1 MKIDIRIFD
10 MGSVSSMTS
19 GKATTLL
26 DRTFDE
32 GVALTVE
39 ARNYIA
45 YHEQADRREFD
56 LPHCLQVGY
65 QHTRVSARLIQS
77 MTWLLAMKALLAG
90 EISPEQFASP
100 QYALA
105 ECEECDNPSGAEIED
120 LPQGLR
126 SLLERSLALYSRI
139 QRLDA
144 MVRTKLEA
152 GEVPNFGM
160 IQGIKIIES
169 GENAAQ

>member
-1 MKIDIRIFD
+1 MNR
-10 MGSVSSMTS
+10 S
-19 GKATTLL
+19 TTLL

-32 GVALTVE
+32 GVALTIE

-45 YHEQADRREFD
+45 YHEQSDRRELD

-65 QHTRVSARLIQS
+65 QHTRVSARLIQV
-77 MTWLLAMKALLAG
+77 MTWLLAMKALLSG

-100 QYALA
+100 QYVLPDS
-105 ECEECDNPSGAEIED
+105 EECDAPTGPELTE
-120 LPQGLR
+120 LPPGLR
-126 SLLERSLALYSRI
+126 SLLERTHALYARI
-139 QRLDA
+139 MRLDG

-160 IQGIKIIES
+160 VQGIRLFADER
-169 GENAAQ
+169 ERYN

>member
-1 MKIDIRIFD
+1 MAR
-10 MGSVSSMTS
+10 T
-19 GKATTLL
+19 ATLL

-39 ARNYIA
+39 TRNYIA
-45 YHEQADRREFD
+45 FHEQADRREFD

-65 QHTRVSARLIQS
+65 QHTRVSARLIQV
-77 MTWLLAMKALLAG
+77 MTWLLAMKALLSG

-100 QYALA
+100 QYVLA
-105 ECEECDNPSGAEIED
+105 GGETCESPEGAEHQG
-120 LPQGLR
+120 LPVGLR
-126 SLLERSLALYSRI
+126 SLLERSHALYTRI

-144 MVRTKLEA
+144 MVRAKLEA

-160 IQGIKIIES
+160 IQGIRLINEDDN
-169 GENAAQ
+169 GMP